1 MDGICR
7 ALPILT
13 TDDVAATPSSWKFS
27 ATHQATKCCLQ
38 AIFADGHQPLEQ
50 STLKFVR
57 LSMLSLEI
65 CPVLKW
71 ALIFFVIAV
80 VAGIFGFTKISEGA
94 ASIAKFL
101 FIGALIVF
109 AIFVFLAVKA
119 GEALF

>member
-1 MDGICR
+1 MRSRSFR
-7 ALPILT
+7 AAL
-13 TDDVAATPSSWKFS
+13 WR
-27 ATHQATKCCLQ
+27 
-38 AIFADGHQPLEQ
+38 LEQ

-57 LSMLSLEI
+57 LSTSSLEI

-109 AIFVFLAVKA
+109 VIFVFLAVKA